1 MSYLLDTCVISELIA
16 KQPNQQVIEWID
28 ALNPDSVYL
37 SVITI
42 GEIYKGIEKL
52 PLSKRKTELHSWL
65 NDELLIRFSN
75 KILAIDIN
83 VMRTWGTLN
92 GRLELN
98 GQRMAAIDS
107 LIAALALHEDFTLV
121 TRNKADFQQAC
132 VKLINPWK
140 AL

>member
-16 KQPNQQVIEWID
+16 KQPNQQVVEWID
-28 ALNPDSVYL
+28 ELNPDLIYL

-42 GEIYKGIEKL
+42 GEICKGIEKL
-52 PLSKRKTELHSWL
+52 PLSKRKTELHTWL

-75 KILAIDIN
+75 KILTIDID

-107 LIAALALHEDFTLV
+107 LIAAVALNKDFTLV
-121 TRNKADFQQAC
+121 TRNEADFQQAG
-132 VKLINPWK
+132 VRLINPWN
-140 AL
+140 AV